1 MKQLFKRERYGW
13 LPVLT
18 YIVLVLLM
26 VIQVGW
32 IFKAARLEEQIFS
45 HRVEMALKAARDEIG
60 VRIPQCSDM
69 SDFLCG
75 RPCPRAIHIA
85 KTREVDSIINT
96 NLRLW
101 NIELPYQFQLTDSFL
116 HLNKHRTFN
125 SPAYHQNLSGLLD
138 QSGVMIEVEFPTRN
152 QFLVSQIY
160 GILGLSVIFIV
171 FVMFSFLIMMRLL
184 GRDKALLVHT
194 TDFINNMVHEFQTP
208 IANVRF
214 ASQLINKNCAAGE
227 TNKTSEYAGV
237 ILDET
242 LRLQQLVEEILHVGR
257 PETDDEMTEG
267 VDVHAAIR
275 QAVEPF
281 LYRVQAS
288 GGKLRLGLTAQRYL
302 IRGEYGPMVQV
313 VSNLIDNALKYVD
326 DVPVIMVNT
335 VNKDNRLVVSVTD
348 NGIGIHKNEQMSVFE
363 KYYRVSTGNTHN
375 VKGFGLGL
383 TYVKKVVT
391 RFGGSVAVVSQ
402 PAKGSTFRVILPLT

>member
-18 YIVLVLLM
+18 YIVLGLLM

-60 VRIPQCSDM
+60 LRIPQCSDM

-96 NLRLW
+96 KLRLW
-101 NIELPYQFQLTDSFL
+101 NIELPYQFQLKDSFL
-116 HLNKHRTFN
+116 YLNKHRPFN

-152 QFLVSQIY
+152 QFLVGQIY
-160 GILGLSVIFIV
+160 GILGLSVLFIV
-171 FVMFSFLIMMRLL
+171 FVMFSFLIMMRLQR
-184 GRDKALLVHT
+184 RDKALLVHT

-227 TNKTSEYAGV
+227 TARTTEYAGV

-242 LRLQQLVEEILHVGR
+242 LRLQQLVGEILHVGR

-281 LYRVQAS
+281 LYRVQAL
-288 GGKLRLGLTAQRYL
+288 GGKLSLDLTAQPYL

-313 VSNLIDNALKYVD
+313 ISNLIDNALKYVE
-326 DVPVIMVNT
+326 DVPVIMVTT

-348 NGIGIHKNEQMSVFE
+348 NGIGIRKDEQMRIFD

-383 TYVKKVVT
+383 TYVRKVVT
-391 RFGGSVAVVSQ
+391 RFGGSVSVVSQ
-402 PAKGSTFRVILPLT
+402 PGKGSTFRVILPLT